1 MKRLWIVLI
10 AAIAIELSRGYFPP
24 PVEALPSS
32 AGRVDARGADR
43 V

>member
-24 PVEALPSS
+24 PFEAFPQAP
-32 AGRVDARGADR
+32 AG
-43 V
+43 